1 MNKVAVSWERYLQD
15 FMTERLKNQTDASH
29 DILHILRVIENVNN
43 IIVHPEYPILEPVD
57 REVLMAA
64 AYLHDM
70 DLTPKD
76 SPFRDK
82 SSRIAAKMAAD
93 ILETLPEYVEPFP
106 KEKISQVVE
115 AIRMHSFSYE
125 QTILKLDP
133 NYKLSLEAQIL
144 QDADRLDAL
153 GAAGIAR
160 MFYVSG
166 KMGVPHFHVYRPNT
180 RRESP
185 LNDKRYVADHL
196 TLKLNKL
203 PGLMKTQ
210 AGKVMGEIRLK
221 RLESFLND
229 LESHIHS

>member
-1 MNKVAVSWERYLQD
+1 MVTKLESNS
-15 FMTERLKNQTDASH
+15 DASH
-29 DILHILRVIENVNN
+29 DILHIFRVIENIKN
-43 IIVHPEYPILEPVD
+43 IIDHPEHPITEPVD
-57 REVLMAA
+57 MDVLIAA
-64 AYLHDM
+64 TYLHDVDM
-70 DLTPKD
+70 TPKD
-76 SPFRDK
+76 SPERSL
-82 SSRIAAKMAAD
+82 SSVKASGMAETL
-93 ILETLPEYVEPFP
+93 LETLPDYVEPFP

-115 AIRMHSFSYE
+115 AIIMHSFSYE

-153 GAAGIAR
+153 GVAGIAR
-160 MFYVSG
+160 MFYVAG
-166 KMGVPHFHVYRPNT
+166 KMDVPHFHVYRPNT

-185 LNDKRYVADHL
+185 LDDKRYAADHL
-196 TLKLNKL
+196 TLKLSKL

-229 LESHIHS
+229 LESQAHGW